1 MLDYLRFKVDLSN
14 PETAAAYDELPLW
27 SAMAGLLLLQ
37 HVPLGRGVRVLDV
50 GCGTG
55 FPAIELA
62 ERLGPS
68 GTVYAIDTWAEA
80 LERARFKARVRGVG
94 NIEFTAGDAATL
106 PWPDAS
112 FDRIVSNLGI
122 NNFERP
128 EVVLREC
135 RRAARPAARLCL
147 ATNLQGH
154 MREFYEVFAATLR
167 ETGDASALEPLA
179 EHIRHRA
186 TVDGLAALFDRAG
199 WRLARVREG
208 SAAMRFASGRALLS
222 HSFIKLGFLGDWK
235 EIVPEGRREEV
246 FARLEKN
253 LDRASEGEGALELT
267 IPLAYIE
274 AVAAGP
280 GYRPAESG

>member
-1 MLDYLRFKVDLSN
+1 MLDYLGFQTDLSK
-14 PETAAAYDELPLW
+14 PEVVAAYDELPLW

-37 HVPLGRGVRVLDV
+37 HVPLGRGIRVLDV

-62 ERLGPS
+62 ERLGPA
-68 GTVYAIDTWAEA
+68 GTVCGIDTWGEA
-80 LERARFKARVRGVG
+80 LERARFKARVRGVS
-94 NIEFTAGDAATL
+94 NLELTTGDAASL
-106 PWPDAS
+106 PYPDAH
-112 FDRIVSNLGI
+112 FDRIVSNVGI

-128 EVVLREC
+128 EAVLREC

-154 MREFYEVFAATLR
+154 MKEFYEIFAATLR
-167 ETGDASALEPLA
+167 ETGDARALESLG

-208 SAAMRFASGRALLS
+208 SASMRFASGGALLS
-222 HSFIKLGFLGDWK
+222 HYFIKLGFLDGWK
-235 EIVPEGRREEV
+235 GVVPEDRREEV

-253 LDRASEGEGALELT
+253 LDRTSEGEGALELT
-267 IPLAYIE
+267 IPLAYVE

-280 GYRPAESG
+280 GYAPTESR